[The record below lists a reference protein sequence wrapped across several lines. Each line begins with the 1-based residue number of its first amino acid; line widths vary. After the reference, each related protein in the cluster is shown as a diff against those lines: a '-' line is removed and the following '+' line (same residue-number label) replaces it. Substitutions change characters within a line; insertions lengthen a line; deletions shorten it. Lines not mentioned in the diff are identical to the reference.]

1 MKLIIDKNKLERAP
15 AMWLT
20 RQAGYVY
27 ITDRFSGQESYVRA
41 LGRNFYPRFHLYL
54 DEHDDKAV
62 LNLHLDQKKPSYVGA
77 HAHNA
82 EYEGD
87 AIEAE
92 VARLKSLINRS

>member
-27 ITDRFSGQESYVRA
+27 IIDRNDGQESFVRA
-41 LGRNFYPRFHLYL
+41 IARGLYPRFHLYL
-54 DEHDDKAV
+54 DEQPDKIT
-62 LNLHLDQKKPSYVGA
+62 LNLHLDQKKPSYAGA

-82 EYEGD
+82 EYEGEVVEME
-87 AIEAE
+87 IE
-92 VARLKSLINRS
+92 RLKGLSKM